1 MKVKMVFVL
10 FGICFASVFVVA
22 FAHASTD
29 EVIHLKVGFVQKV
42 TCKGRLYISAV
53 GDDRLVRL
61 EALPKEL
68 GCGVVLKPVGKV
80 GVTNL
85 VLETSTGTEFKN
97 IQIGV
102 Q

>member
-1 MKVKMVFVL
+1 MKIKMVFVL
-10 FGICFASVFVVA
+10 LGICFAQVFSY
-22 FAHASTD
+22 ASTD
-29 EVIHLKVGFVQKV
+29 EVIHLKVGFVQKI

-53 GDDRLVRL
+53 GNENLVRL

-85 VLETSTGTEFKN
+85 ILETSAGSLTQRVVIE
-97 IQIGV
+97 
-102 Q
+102 

>member
-29 EVIHLKVGFVQKV
+29 EVIHLRVGFVQKV

-68 GCGVVLKPVGKV
+68 GCGVVLKPIGMVGM
-80 GVTNL
+80 TNL
-85 VLETSTGTEFKN
+85 ILETSSGTMEKR
-97 IQIGV
+97 IDV
-102 Q
+102 VSK